1 MTEQRFEEIFKTYY
15 QGLYAYAFTIL
26 RDEAMAGELVQEVFY
41 RVWLKR
47 DRLEIRSSIKAYL
60 YRAIY
65 NACMDQ
71 LKHKNYLPMADA
83 ASDEDADR
91 KIAEDELQ
99 KSLQKALNQLP
110 EQCRTIFQLSRF
122 ERLKYQD
129 IARHL
134 GLSVK
139 TVEAQMGKA
148 LRRLRVSLAEFLT
161 ILIFLLWH

>member
-1 MTEQRFEEIFKTYY
+1 MTEQAFEENFRTYY

-26 RDEAMAGELVQEVFY
+26 RDEAMAGEVVQEVFY

-47 DRLEIRSSIKAYL
+47 DRLEIRSSMKGYL

-71 LKHKNYLPMADA
+71 LKQTNFQPLSDA
-83 ASDEDADR
+83 TSDEDADR
-91 KIAEDELQ
+91 KIAWDELQ

-122 ERLKYQD
+122 EGLKYQD

-134 GLSVK
+134 DLSVK

-148 LRRLRVSLAEFLT
+148 LRRLRVALAEFLT
-161 ILIFLLWH
+161 ILIIFLWH